1 MINMSIVKKEMDDL
15 IDRVKEL
22 SSNMFVRNM
31 YNELITMMVK
41 INKGLELLEN
51 KNIGEAEK
59 VFREILRDDVPN
71 IKKSVLLIMSYID
84 MLTEISKKGLRF
96 IEEFQREYSESLK

>member
-1 MINMSIVKKEMDDL
+1 MINMSIVEKEMDDL
-15 IDRVKEL
+15 IDRVREL
-22 SSNMFVRNM
+22 SSNVFVRDM

-59 VFREILRDDVPN
+59 VFREILRDDVP
-71 IKKSVLLIMSYID
+71 IMKKSVLLIMSYID
-84 MLTEISKKGLRF
+84 MLAEVSKKGLRF

>member
-1 MINMSIVKKEMDDL
+1 MINMSIVEKEMDDL
-15 IDRVKEL
+15 IDRVREL
-22 SSNMFVRNM
+22 SSNVFIRDM

-71 IKKSVLLIMSYID
+71 IKKSVMIIMSYID
-84 MLTEISKKGLRF
+84 TLAEISKKKLRF
-96 IEEFQREYSESLK
+96 IEELQREYSESLK

>member
-1 MINMSIVKKEMDDL
+1 MSIVKKEMDDL